1 MPNLLAHRL
10 FIDNIIQCNS
20 LEEKEIIALRLGT
33 QGPDPMFYHGI
44 IPWRS
49 WHFIIALKKI
59 GNKLHK
65 ENGRRFFLEL
75 KNECEKIKNP
85 EEKKIFAAFCFGQ
98 ISHLLLDRSAHP
110 FIYYFSGFDDD
121 GRITGR
127 FHYEHANY
135 ESEIDCILAT
145 KNAAIDFREKTF
157 ECLPYDKSVYKI
169 IDKNLVPVLN
179 KMYGVKLYKKY
190 YTNSICNFRS
200 MQKMTTN
207 KLLRILGKDNMFKA
221 LYTPNHVE
229 KDVMNEKK
237 AIWKNP
243 VTGNESK
250 ETFYDLFD
258 KAQDIAIKAFEMFK
272 QKGITDELIN
282 FVCNDMDYRGVEVD
296 SKLKYCYF
304 RNN

>member
-121 GRITGR
+121 L
-127 FHYEHANY
+127 
-135 ESEIDCILAT
+135 S
-145 KNAAIDFREKTF
+145 
-157 ECLPYDKSVYKI
+157 
-169 IDKNLVPVLN
+169 
-179 KMYGVKLYKKY
+179 
-190 YTNSICNFRS
+190 
-200 MQKMTTN
+200 
-207 KLLRILGKDNMFKA
+207 
-221 LYTPNHVE
+221 
-229 KDVMNEKK
+229 
-237 AIWKNP
+237 
-243 VTGNESK
+243 
-250 ETFYDLFD
+250 
-258 KAQDIAIKAFEMFK
+258 
-272 QKGITDELIN
+272 LIHI
-282 FVCNDMDYRGVEVD
+282 
-296 SKLKYCYF
+296 
-304 RNN
+304 